1 MTQSITLI
9 VSKGQKI
16 VTLPKKMKGKKVE
29 DVTKEL
35 DELELKYEIIEK
47 NSETVEAGYVLEV
60 DPEEGKEITAATTIE
75 ITVSKGSAYKDVTVP
90 SVMNYSE
97 ADAVSTLKNLKL
109 LVEVKYE
116 ENAGKSDGVVTSQT
130 NINKTVKEGETITI
144 TVNKQPKK
152 ATLTVNVNLK
162 SLTGYTEPKPVT
174 TNTVDENGNTVSSTT
189 TPEIE
194 KGTVV
199 IEVGDDTILSD
210 TYLMTKTDITKVWT
224 ASGVKNVRVKV
235 NGVTKFTDTV
245 DFNQGDKTLNIQ

>member
-1 MTQSITLI
+1 MLFRS
-9 VSKGQKI
+9 
-16 VTLPKKMKGKKVE
+16 
-29 DVTKEL
+29 
-35 DELELKYEIIEK
+35 
-47 NSETVEAGYVLEV
+47 
-60 DPEEGKEITAATTIE
+60 
-75 ITVSKGSAYKDVTVP
+75 
-90 SVMNYSE
+90 
-97 ADAVSTLKNLKL
+97 
-109 LVEVKYE
+109 
-116 ENAGKSDGVVTSQT
+116 
-130 NINKTVKEGETITI
+130 
-144 TVNKQPKK
+144 KK